1 MSGIAR
7 NLTASAAKWTGVV
20 GRNFLYGSK
29 QSYSTCWNCLK
40 LGNASAKFIAPAANA
55 QIKFN
60 LYSTQNRK

>member
-1 MSGIAR
+1 MSGLAR
-7 NLTASAAKWTGVV
+7 NLTASAVKWTGVF
-20 GRNFLYGSK
+20 GRNFLYGNK

-40 LGNASAKFIAPAANA
+40 LGNAPSKFITPTVNA